1 MYNIISSAKKFHIEV
16 IPHQLGFIATDFLL
30 ILAAVLTV
38 TCTGIALYITI
49 FSNVFISR
57 DLSQGIGEID
67 QAMKENILAQDSAG
81 SHLKRDHCIVSI
93 PIASIEELQK
103 KGYLKPNSLQ
113 SLSNYSMD
121 TTLSYL
127 VENNHVLGNKIRVT
141 FPSGTN
147 VKLVAPY
154 LTPQPSRIGEKCLIW
169 EIAYTETVH
178 NNHCRNYS
186 LDL

>member
-1 MYNIISSAKKFHIEV
+1 MCIRDS
-16 IPHQLGFIATDFLL
+16 
-30 ILAAVLTV
+30 
-38 TCTGIALYITI
+38 CTGVALYITI
-49 FSNVFISR
+49 FSNIFISR
-57 DLSQGIGEID
+57 NLSESIGEID
-67 QAMKENILAQDSAG
+67 RAMKENILAQDSAG
-81 SHLKRDHCIVSI
+81 SHLRRDHCIASI
-93 PIASIEELQK
+93 PVASVEELQQE
-103 KGYLKPNSLQ
+103 GYLKPDSLQ
-113 SLSNYSMD
+113 PLSDYSIN

-127 VENNHVLGNKIRVT
+127 VENNHVLGNKIRVI

-147 VKLVAPY
+147 VKLVVPY